1 MKHIKFLILIL
12 LLIFTTGCVSYSE
25 LNELGIVDMIL
36 IDKDNSQYVV
46 SLNMLTPT
54 EDDLKS
60 NKVYTTS
67 DKSLDKCLTN
77 LYLESNKKISFSH
90 LELILFTTNLEKD
103 DYDEVI
109 NLFLNRSD
117 SRNTFSTVI
126 TNPKTNLENYRKD
139 DINSLININH
149 ENEGIV
155 AIKQFDDVVKDI
167 LEIKNSYMPKIDD
180 KDSIKIDGYYSIYN
194 ENKLLTKDES
204 IGYNFITDNIIKNEF
219 EVNDINFKI
228 NYSKTNLKI
237 NRNKITINITTT
249 YQIMS
254 NNTKIKDDKE
264 LDLLF
269 QKGVK
274 KYINSYLA
282 LDNYNYFS
290 NLLKKYDYKYYK
302 NNKDITF
309 KFNIKI
315 SSNKINNSNI
325 KGDDSYE

>member
-1 MKHIKFLILIL
+1 MKYIKLLILIL
-12 LLIFTTGCVSYSE
+12 LLVFTTGCVSYSE

-36 IDKDNSQYVV
+36 IDKDNNQYVV

-139 DINSLININH
+139 DINNLINVNH

-167 LEIKNSYMPKIDD
+167 LEIKNSYIPKIDD

-237 NRNKITINITTT
+237 NRNKININITTT

-269 QKGVK
+269 QEGVK

-309 KFNIKI
+309 KFSIKI

>member
-1 MKHIKFLILIL
+1 MKHIKLLILIL
-12 LLIFTTGCVSYSE
+12 LLVFTTGCVSYSE

-36 IDKDNSQYVV
+36 IDKDNNQYVV

-109 NLFLNRSD
+109 NLFFNRSD

-139 DINSLININH
+139 DINNLININH

-167 LEIKNSYMPKIDD
+167 LEIKNSYIPKIDD

-237 NRNKITINITTT
+237 NKNKITINITTT

-282 LDNYNYFS
+282 LNNYNYF
-290 NLLKKYDYKYYK
+290 NDLLKKYDYKYYK

-309 KFNIKI
+309 KFSIKI

>member
-1 MKHIKFLILIL
+1 MKHIKLLILIIL
-12 LLIFTTGCVSYSE
+12 MIFTTGCVSYSE

-36 IDKDNSQYVV
+36 IDKDNNDYVV

-54 EDDLKS
+54 SNDLKS

-67 DKSLDKCLTN
+67 DKSLDKCLSN

-90 LELILFTTNLEKD
+90 LELILFTTNLKKD
-103 DYDEVI
+103 NYDEII

-126 TNPKTNLENYRKD
+126 TDPNTNFEKYKKD
-139 DINSLININH
+139 EINNLININH
-149 ENEGIV
+149 ESEGIV

-167 LEIKNSYMPKIDD
+167 LEIKSSYIPKIED
-180 KDSIKIDGYYSIYN
+180 KETIKIAGYYSIYN

-204 IGYNFITDNIIKNEF
+204 VGYNFITDNIIKNEF
-219 EVNDINFKI
+219 EINDINFKI

-237 NRNKITINITTT
+237 NKNKININITST

-254 NNTKIKDDKE
+254 NNTEIKDDKE

-269 QKGVK
+269 QEGVK

-282 LDNYNYFS
+282 LNNYNYFN

-302 NNKDITF
+302 NNKDIKF

-315 SSNKINNSNI
+315 NSNKINNSNI

>member
-1 MKHIKFLILIL
+1 MKYIKLLILIL
-12 LLIFTTGCVSYSE
+12 LLVFTTGCVSYSE

-36 IDKDNSQYVV
+36 IDKDNNQYVV

-103 DYDEVI
+103 DYDEII

-139 DINSLININH
+139 DINNLINVNH

-167 LEIKNSYMPKIDD
+167 LEIKNSYIPKIDD

-237 NRNKITINITTT
+237 NKNKININITST

-269 QKGVK
+269 QEGVK

-282 LDNYNYFS
+282 LDNYNYFG

-302 NNKDITF
+302 NNKDIKF

>member
-1 MKHIKFLILIL
+1 MKHIKLLILIL
-12 LLIFTTGCVSYSE
+12 LLVFTTGCVSYSE

-36 IDKDNSQYVV
+36 IDKDNNQYVV

-109 NLFLNRSD
+109 NLFFNRSD

-139 DINSLININH
+139 DINNLININH

-167 LEIKNSYMPKIDD
+167 LEIKNSYIPKIDD

-237 NRNKITINITTT
+237 NKNKITINITTT

-282 LDNYNYFS
+282 LNNYNYFN

-309 KFNIKI
+309 KFSIKI

>member
-167 LEIKNSYMPKIDD
+167 LEIKNSYIPKIDD

-237 NRNKITINITTT
+237 NKNKITINITTT

>member
-1 MKHIKFLILIL
+1 MKHIKLLILIL
-12 LLIFTTGCVSYSE
+12 LLVFTTGCVSYSE

-36 IDKDNSQYVV
+36 IDKDNNQYVV

-109 NLFLNRSD
+109 NLFFNRSD

-139 DINSLININH
+139 DINNLININH

-167 LEIKNSYMPKIDD
+167 LEIKNSYIPKIDD

-237 NRNKITINITTT
+237 NKNKITINITTT

-282 LDNYNYFS
+282 LNNYNYF
-290 NLLKKYDYKYYK
+290 NDLLKKYDYKYYK
-302 NNKDITF
+302 NNTDITF
-309 KFNIKI
+309 KFSIKI

>member
-1 MKHIKFLILIL
+1 MKHIKLLILIL
-12 LLIFTTGCVSYSE
+12 LLVFTTGCVSYSE

-36 IDKDNSQYVV
+36 IDKDNNQYVV

-109 NLFLNRSD
+109 NLFFNRSD

-139 DINSLININH
+139 DINNLININH

-167 LEIKNSYMPKIDD
+167 LEIKNSYIPKIDD

-237 NRNKITINITTT
+237 NKNKITINITTT

-254 NNTKIKDDKE
+254 NNTI
-264 LDLLF
+264 
-269 QKGVK
+269 
-274 KYINSYLA
+274 I
-282 LDNYNYFS
+282 
-290 NLLKKYDYKYYK
+290 
-302 NNKDITF
+302 
-309 KFNIKI
+309 
-315 SSNKINNSNI
+315 
-325 KGDDSYE
+325 

>member
-1 MKHIKFLILIL
+1 MKHIKLLILIL
-12 LLIFTTGCVSYSE
+12 LLVFTTGCVSYSE

-36 IDKDNSQYVV
+36 IDKDNNQYVV

-109 NLFLNRSD
+109 NLFFNRSD

-139 DINSLININH
+139 DINNLININH

-167 LEIKNSYMPKIDD
+167 LEIKNSYIPKIDD

-237 NRNKITINITTT
+237 NKNKITINITTT

-254 NNTKIKDDKE
+254 NNTIIKDDKK

-269 QKGVK
+269 QEGVK

-282 LDNYNYFS
+282 LNNYNYFN

-309 KFNIKI
+309 KFSIKI

>member
-1 MKHIKFLILIL
+1 MKHIKLLILIL
-12 LLIFTTGCVSYSE
+12 LLVFTTGCVSYSE

-36 IDKDNSQYVV
+36 IDKDNNQYVV

-109 NLFLNRSD
+109 NLFFNRSD

-139 DINSLININH
+139 DINNLININH

-167 LEIKNSYMPKIDD
+167 LEIKNSYIPKIDD

-237 NRNKITINITTT
+237 NRNKININITTT

-254 NNTKIKDDKE
+254 NNTIIKDDKK

-269 QKGVK
+269 QEGVK

-282 LDNYNYFS
+282 LNNYNYFN

-309 KFNIKI
+309 KFSIKI

>member
-1 MKHIKFLILIL
+1 MKYIKLLILIL
-12 LLIFTTGCVSYSE
+12 LLVFTTGCVSYSE

-36 IDKDNSQYVV
+36 IDKDNNQYVV

-109 NLFLNRSD
+109 NLFFNRSD

-139 DINSLININH
+139 DINNLININH

-167 LEIKNSYMPKIDD
+167 LEIKNSYIPKIDD

-237 NRNKITINITTT
+237 NKNKITINITTT

-269 QKGVK
+269 QEGVK

-302 NNKDITF
+302 NNKDIKF